1 MCHLSHPNIILLV
14 INDIQ
19 KLVCSTHVPPS
30 CHPNAVWRHRKASLH
45 QQNIPDKKSKSP
57 GHFYK
62 AFVTL
67 NSLENLSICS
77 LQIFVR
83 SLQISE
89 NNLKFSVRSL
99 LFSEKSLQLPIRWQL
114 GGTWVAL
121 LLFHNLLIYNKIML
135 GWERW
140 HICIK

>member
-1 MCHLSHPNIILLV
+1 MCHLSHPSIILLV

-19 KLVCSTHVPPS
+19 RLISTTQVPPS
-30 CHPNAVWRHRKASLH
+30 CHPNAVWRHRKASPH

-57 GHFYK
+57 DHFYK

-89 NNLKFSVRSL
+89 NNLKIPFRNL
-99 LFSEKSLQLPIRWQL
+99 LF
-114 GGTWVAL
+114 
-121 LLFHNLLIYNKIML
+121 
-135 GWERW
+135 
-140 HICIK
+140 